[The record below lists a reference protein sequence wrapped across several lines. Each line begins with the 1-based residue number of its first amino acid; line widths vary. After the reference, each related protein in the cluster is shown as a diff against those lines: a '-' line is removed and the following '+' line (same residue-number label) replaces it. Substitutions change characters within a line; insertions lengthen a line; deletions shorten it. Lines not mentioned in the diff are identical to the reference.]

1 MHLLE
6 TRKLLLTHGSLK
18 VGIKTCL
25 KEMEQN
31 LSPGECMIFMDW
43 KENIKSSLG
52 PVQRGRNWYTA
63 PQRTVLFL
71 ELVSLPKMQL
81 GLSTTKNTLSF
92 RKCRTKNQNREPR
105 VQILPFRPVLGRSRP
120 ALPNGFAVK
129 SFWFFKKVGDQVVR
143 KLRVGVPETEMKQFR
158 TIYSKPLRKW
168 GSLGY
173 KKSRQSRLKMRNTII

>member
-1 MHLLE
+1 MSQGNGAKFKPWRMHDFHGLE
-6 TRKLLLTHGSLK
+6 REHQIEPWPCPTWPKLVHR
-18 VGIKTCL
+18 
-25 KEMEQN
+25 
-31 LSPGECMIFMDW
+31 SPKNRF
-43 KENIKSSLG
+43 
-52 PVQRGRNWYTA
+52 
-63 PQRTVLFL
+63 FL

-92 RKCRTKNQNREPR
+92 RKCWTKNQNREPR

-143 KLRVGVPETEMKQFR
+143 KLRVGAPETEMKQFR

-173 KKSRQSRLKMRNTII
+173 KKSRQSRLKMRNTMI